1 MTSGLGAQAVAQRLA
16 ERLARVL
23 ERFGA
28 FLYARVQRTAG
39 VEAALRAEAD
49 VHGLRDDV
57 RDHGLECRDGRF
69 LDRLED
75 RVEDLLLGYLEE
87 PSYDDPRRSRRAS
100 DCQLGQSE
108 GERCR
113 RLSRDDFRCED
124 RQLGDHRDFHAD
136 DESGSGI
143 QRDGDDLRHGA
154 RVGEIARAT
163 GELLPRAVESIDG
176 VAGVLGDHIAGSCDA
191 LLLEALYSGR
201 EVTPLLGAL
210 HQLVFVCRGPV
221 EAHHFKDPFKCARQ
235 HQRHGCVPPTGNNS
249 DMYRDKGNEKA

>member
-1 MTSGLGAQAVAQRLA
+1 MMSGLGAQAVAQRLP
-16 ERLARVL
+16 ERLPRVL
-23 ERFGA
+23 ERVGA
-28 FLYARVQRTAG
+28 FLNARVQRTAG

-57 RDHGLECRDGRF
+57 RDHGFECRDGRF

-87 PSYDDPRRSRRAS
+87 LSYDDPCRSRRAS

-113 RLSRDDFRCED
+113 RLGRDDFRCED
-124 RQLGDHRDFHAD
+124 HQLGDHRDFHAD

-163 GELLPRAVESIDG
+163 GELLPRGVESIDG

-191 LLLEALYSGR
+191 LVLEFLHPGR
-201 EVTPLLGAL
+201 EVPPFLGGL

-221 EAHHFKDPFKCARQ
+221 EPHHFKDPLKCVRQ
-235 HQRHGCVPPTGNNS
+235 HQRHGCVPPAGINS
-249 DMYRDKGNEKA
+249 GMYRDKGNEEA